1 MKRISRFI
9 PTLIAAIAL
18 LVAAFAP
25 VSAALPVPASP
36 STANANTLNSA
47 LFSSKVLAA
56 STNSDSI
63 AIGEFSACGLQY
75 AVVQGGTPNT
85 ITLNFQGSNDANT
98 WTAYGAS
105 AQTAANVITSSTTA
119 SVSDFYIF
127 NVPPARYARLAATV
141 GNTQSVTVTARLFC
155 K

>member
-1 MKRISRFI
+1 MKRISRI
-9 PTLIAAIAL
+9 LPALIAAIAL

-36 STANANTLNSA
+36 STANPNTLNTA
-47 LFSSKVLAA
+47 LFSSSVLTS
-56 STNSDSI
+56 STNSASTP
-63 AIGEFSACGLQY
+63 IGEFSACGLQY
-75 AVVQGGTPNT
+75 AVVQGSPVNT

-105 AQTAANVITSSTTA
+105 SQTAANVITSSVTA